1 MRYSFQHVLPI
12 QQRLLSLGGVPLVTF
27 SPRQSTEIWTAEIR
41 AALAV
46 FKSVLPL
53 DSLASLFVLY
63 LDQRR
68 KRKGALHRFGRS
80 LGLDAIIVVRSR
92 PEMTLGR
99 TLFDAAA

>member
-1 MRYSFQHVLPI
+1 LP
-12 QQRLLSLGGVPLVTF
+12 R
-27 SPRQSTEIWTAEIR
+27 SPTAEHR
-41 AALAV
+41 DLDRRDTGCAGC
-46 FKSVLPL
+46 FKSVPPL
-53 DSLASLFVLY
+53 IRLASLFVFY